1 MKKIRQKNNLWFA
14 GAWICI
20 FASNLF
26 AVTLQFLKGDVLDQ
40 ALLKEAGKTA
50 GAALLLIVM
59 ILCETGF
66 YFCFRL
72 FQERFVTGCTGCL
85 KQEIFRSTLNRNYIS
100 YREKQTGEYLAK
112 YTNEADTVRSR
123 YLSMQLVFWDI
134 FLKVVFVGAALFIL
148 NVRIAV
154 VTFVLLTMPLYV
166 PKLIEKKLVAAQE
179 EYLEAVKE
187 NLAAV
192 NDWLSGMEVIK
203 NFSLEAKIMERFG
216 KSCSNMTDRMW
227 RDGKLGAVSQL
238 LTTLISYLSYF
249 IVLVCAAWLVVIGE
263 FSAGDFFVAV
273 GMIDQLSYPLISLA
287 EVIRQLIAVRPACA
301 EIESFL
307 GSAETERDGLQGFGE
322 RIEFSSVSFSYDK
335 KVPVLRDF
343 DLAVEKGKRYL
354 LKGPSG
360 CGKTTAVNLLLR
372 YYDADR
378 GSLTVDGQPIE
389 RWQNTYACMTVVR
402 QEAVLFCDTLRNN
415 LTMYEDIPDDTLIAL
430 LHDVGLDKYADK
442 ESLDSVIAEN
452 GSNLS
457 GGEKKRIC
465 FARAMLRNT
474 DVLILDEPLANL
486 DEETAGKIED
496 LILSLKERTVLVVS
510 HQFTKEKTALFDKV
524 VELGTAG

>member
-123 YLSMQLVFWDI
+123 YLSMQLVFRDI

-216 KSCSNMTDRMW
+216 KSCSNMTDVEGRKAGSGLAAF
-227 RDGKLGAVSQL
+227 DNAHF
-238 LTTLISYLSYF
+238 LSFLFYRTGMCGMACCYRRVF
-249 IVLVCAAWLVVIGE
+249 GRR
-263 FSAGDFFVAV
+263 FFC
-273 GMIDQLSYPLISLA
+273 GGRYD
-287 EVIRQLIAVRPACA
+287 RPA
-301 EIESFL
+301 FL
-307 GSAETERDGLQGFGE
+307 SA
-322 RIEFSSVSFSYDK
+322 
-335 KVPVLRDF
+335 
-343 DLAVEKGKRYL
+343 
-354 LKGPSG
+354 
-360 CGKTTAVNLLLR
+360 
-372 YYDADR
+372 
-378 GSLTVDGQPIE
+378 
-389 RWQNTYACMTVVR
+389 
-402 QEAVLFCDTLRNN
+402 
-415 LTMYEDIPDDTLIAL
+415 
-430 LHDVGLDKYADK
+430 H
-442 ESLDSVIAEN
+442 
-452 GSNLS
+452 LS
-457 GGEKKRIC
+457 GGG
-465 FARAMLRNT
+465 
-474 DVLILDEPLANL
+474 D
-486 DEETAGKIED
+486 TAADSGQTGVRGDRELPWLGRD
-496 LILSLKERTVLVVS
+496 GERRTS
-510 HQFTKEKTALFDKV
+510 GIW
-524 VELGTAG
+524 GTHRVFRRFIFL